1 MAKQASSH
9 VSFVSRERP
18 KLVLPKL
25 LCDEK
30 LHDRLD
36 KYEITSLMN
45 RSFACAV
52 LGKAGTGKTSLVS
65 GLLETK
71 SLMNKVFDKII
82 LFMPPNSR
90 KSLKDSIFDCIPKNQ
105 VFDRLC
111 LESLNTAFTMAE
123 GMSKYDKN
131 TLIIFDDV
139 QQFFKGECEDL
150 LVHMLNNRRHNRLS
164 MFFVAQSYK
173 KLPRLCRMGLSDL
186 FMFRLSKDDM
196 KDVFDEVI
204 DFEEETWEK
213 IVAIYKKQLKE
224 SGEKKFLYVN
234 TISQRVFCDWDELT
248 FTEDIETDI
257 TAKKDV
263 DAPVNKKR
271 KT

>member
-1 MAKQASSH
+1 MTTQPSAH
-9 VSFVSRERP
+9 VSFVAQNHPR
-18 KLVLPKL
+18 LVLPKL

-30 LHDRLD
+30 LHPRLD
-36 KYEITSLMN
+36 KFEITSLMN

-65 GLLETK
+65 ALLETK
-71 SLMNKVFDKII
+71 SLMNKVFDKIV

-90 KSLKDSIFDCIPKNQ
+90 KSLKDSIFDCIPKSQ
-105 VFDRLC
+105 VFDRLD
-111 LESLNTAFTMAE
+111 LTNLSMAFSIAE
-123 GMSKYDKN
+123 GMSKHDKT
-131 TLIIFDDV
+131 TLIVFDDV

-150 LVHMLNNRRHNRLS
+150 LIHMLNNRRHNRLS

-204 DFEEETWEK
+204 DFEEITWDTMT
-213 IVAIYKKQLKE
+213 AIYKKQLKE
-224 SGEKKFLYVN
+224 SGEKLFLYVN
-234 TISQRVFCDWDELT
+234 TISQRVFIDWDELQ
-248 FTEDIETDI
+248 FTDETSIEVPVEHV
-257 TAKKDV
+257 AKK
-263 DAPVNKKR
+263 AKK
-271 KT
+271 

>member
-1 MAKQASSH
+1 MSSSSSAPKAH
-9 VSFVSRERP
+9 VSYVALEHP

-30 LHDRLD
+30 LHERLE

-65 GLLETK
+65 ALLETK

-90 KSLKDSIFDCIPKNQ
+90 KSLKDSIFDCIPKSQ
-105 VFDRLC
+105 VFDRLD
-111 LESLNTAFTMAE
+111 LTNLRMAFSVAE
-123 GMSKYDKN
+123 GMSKHDKN
-131 TLIIFDDV
+131 TLVIFDDV

-204 DFEEETWEK
+204 DFEESTWESL
-213 IVAIYKKQLKE
+213 IAIYKKQLKE
-224 SGEKKFLYVN
+224 TGQKLFLYVN
-234 TISQRVFCDWDELT
+234 TISQRVFIDWDELE
-248 FTEDIETDI
+248 FTDETSLEAPVDQI
-257 TAKKDV
+257 AKK
-263 DAPVNKKR
+263 AKK
-271 KT
+271 